1 MVPIY
6 LTIVFCLIGQAQTC
20 REIRPD
26 MADDFP
32 MAGLAACQ
40 MTGERIA
47 SEYEAIHPKWHL
59 SRVKCRIGVP
69 PREQGA

>member
-1 MVPIY
+1 
-6 LTIVFCLIGQAQTC
+6 
-20 REIRPD
+20 

-47 SEYEAIHPKWHL
+47 SEYVGVHPKWAL
-59 SRVKCRIGVP
+59 SRVRCRIGVP
-69 PREQGA
+69 LREQGA